1 MSTLKSSSDH
11 LTINADGASKNILF
25 QANGVQ
31 KASISS
37 AGLLTSTT
45 IDATVLTGALPA
57 VPTFHSSGDTQAITT
72 ATATKKTLTSPTIDT
87 DSGFDDTNNRYTPN
101 TAGTY
106 LVTAVAVYNAPSD
119 ATACNTYIYKNGSAV
134 AGTELSNAN
143 GSNNI
148 TGVVSVLVAMNGSS
162 DYVEMFVYHAHGSN
176 RNILTGDAR
185 TYLQAVRVST

>member
-72 ATATKKTLTSPTIDT
+72 ATLTKKTLTSPTIDT

-106 LVTAVAVYNAPSD
+106 LVTASVVYNTLADQKSCL
-119 ATACNTYIYKNGSAV
+119 TSISKNGSEV
-134 AGTELSNAN
+134 ARTECISSSATY
-143 GSNNI
+143 NI
-148 TGVVSVLVAMNGSS
+148 TAVVVALVAMNGSS
-162 DYVEMFVYHAHGSN
+162 DYVEIFVYHDTGSDE
-176 RNILTGDAR
+176 NILTGNHR
-185 TYLQAVRVST
+185 TFLQAVRVST

>member
-72 ATATKKTLTSPTIDT
+72 ATVTKKTLTSPTIDT

-119 ATACNTYIYKNGSAV
+119 GTGCYTSIYKNGSAV
-134 AGTELSNAN
+134 GTTESITASGSHNLST
-143 GSNNI
+143 I
-148 TGVVSVLVAMNGSS
+148 ISVLVAMNGSS
-162 DYVEMFVYHAHGSN
+162 DYVEMFVYHTHGSN
-176 RNILTGDAR
+176 RNILEGNAR